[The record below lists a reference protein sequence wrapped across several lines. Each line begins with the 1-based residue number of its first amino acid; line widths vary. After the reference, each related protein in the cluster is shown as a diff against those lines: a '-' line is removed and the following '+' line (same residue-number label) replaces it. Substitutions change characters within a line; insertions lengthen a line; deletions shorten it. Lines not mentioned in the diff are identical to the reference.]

1 METLREIFANPTL
14 EKERARILLVDDD
27 DIVLEA
33 HRRVLS
39 STYET
44 FVATSG
50 ADAIAIINRE
60 SAICCVVMDIKMS
73 QMDGITAARE
83 IRRLRPDTPVIFHT
97 GYPGEYAESVIDK
110 QERPF
115 DYVTKG
121 ESLERLLR
129 SVRNA
134 VESFRLRAGNAQLSS
149 YAESQY
155 GIIGKSSAIQEVC
168 KLIRKAAATDTRVMI
183 LGETGTGK
191 ELVARAIHVDS
202 NRRRKK
208 LAILNCNHKSPDLVE
223 SELFGHVRG
232 AFTGAIV
239 DRIGLFQYADG
250 GTVFLDEIGDLD
262 ITTQAKLLRVL
273 ETGEYQRIG
282 EPNIRAT
289 DTRVV
294 CATHRDL
301 NQMVR
306 DGKFREDL
314 FYRLKGVVIPIPPLR
329 ERREDIPVLIEKFND
344 RFTIERGLP
353 TKVFDQSAI
362 GAMIQ
367 YDWPGNVRQL
377 LNTVESAIVLSTSD
391 LIMSEDILKLIGPS
405 SEKDSPSSRILS
417 DRLRDLERTLII
429 AALAETQYHV
439 ASAAEILGIDTSHL
453 HKKIKAYNINL
464 VVLRE

>member
-83 IRRLRPDTPVIFHT
+83 IRRLRPDKPVIFYT

-289 DTRVV
+289 DTRIL
-294 CATHRDL
+294 CATHRNL
-301 NQMVR
+301 NQMVK
-306 DGKFREDL
+306 DDKFREDL

-329 ERREDIPVLIEKFND
+329 ERREDIPVLIEKFTD
-344 RFTIERGLP
+344 KFTIDRGSP
-353 TKVFDQSAI
+353 TKVFDSSAI
-362 GAMIQ
+362 SAMVQ

-377 LNTVESAIVLSTSD
+377 LNTVESAIVLTGSD
-391 LIMSEDILKLIGPS
+391 LIMDDDIRNLIEKGSTFGTADRRVLSERLK
-405 SEKDSPSSRILS
+405 
-417 DRLRDLERTLII
+417 DLERTLVI
-429 AALAETQYHV
+429 AALAEADYHV
-439 ASAAEILGIDTSHL
+439 AAAAQILGIDPSHL
-453 HKKIKAYNINL
+453 HKKIKVHNIDL
-464 VVLRE
+464 SIMRQ